1 LVERTWRS
9 DILDSTED
17 FTLHEVGSG
26 FRLAGSMR
34 ILRGDHHVALTYLVE
49 TRGDWHTRAAR
60 VEIPALGADL
70 DIRTGDS
77 KSWWVDGEQVP
88 ELKGCIDIDLGWT
101 PATNTLPLR
110 RAEESGE
117 TSFVTR
123 AAWLR
128 WPALRP
134 RRSAYTK
141 HGDTT
146 GTIDRQLRPIS
157 IWIRDGRDHLQAAS
171 GLAWPW
177 AAPID
182 SLRRRGV
189 PQGSESLGPVMP

>member
-49 TRGDWHTRAAR
+49 TIGDWHTRAAR

-128 WPALRP
+128 WPELTFAP
-134 RRSAYTK
+134 VDQTYTK
-141 HGDTT
+141 RGDTT
-146 GTIDRQLRPIS
+146 WNYR
-157 IWIRDGRDHLQAAS
+157 
-171 GLAWPW
+171 
-177 AAPID
+177 
-182 SLRRRGV
+182 
-189 PQGSESLGPVMP
+189 QGSFTADLDLDAEMVVITYGQPPVWHEALGRAESTL